1 MNALVKRYGRELAR
15 FAVSAAVPA
24 VLLLGLAIACGLVRT
39 AALAVFAV
47 LLAMRAVMVG
57 LERAGA
63 AVPSPRF
70 GGGPA

>member
-15 FAVSAAVPA
+15 FAVRAGMPA
-24 VLLLGLAIACGLVRT
+24 VLLLGLAIVCGLVRT

-47 LLAMRAVMVG
+47 LLVLRAAMRG
-57 LERAGA
+57 LERAGT
-63 AVPSPRF
+63 AVPSPRM